1 MPSLPLRYAAQDA
14 AGRALARWWQQQP
27 QVSQVLHP
35 ALPES
40 PGHEHWQGL
49 CTQAAGLFSVVFDA
63 RHAAAKVH
71 AFVDALKLF
80 KLGYSWA
87 GPVSL
92 AVPYDLSVVRP
103 GTAWRGTLVRFSLG
117 LEDIGDL
124 RADLAAALQSVAWD

>member
-1 MPSLPLRYAAQDA
+1 
-14 AGRALARWWQQQP
+14 
-27 QVSQVLHP
+27 VLHP
-35 ALPES
+35 ALPGS
-40 PGHEHWQGL
+40 PGHAHWQSL

-63 RHAAAKVH
+63 RHSAAKVH
-71 AFVDALKLF
+71 AFVNALKLF

-117 LEDIGDL
+117 LEDVCDL